1 MRPQIAAILER
12 LFLLAN
18 PAVYWASKQV
28 ACEQAMLTLQSVKER
43 LQVDWLISN
52 LRWLLLVSVAVVSFI
67 YARADTN
74 GPVDPTPLLPQIV
87 LLAVAIIYNMTVM
100 LLLAC
105 HALPKVLPTVTLSID
120 TLLTV
125 SFVIFSG
132 GLTSPLLFFTLFPI
146 LTAALRFPWAI
157 SLLVYAIAM
166 VACGL
171 IGYAI
176 APPSTA
182 VGDLLIFATTSLIL
196 LLATLVSGYAGDRVK
211 KALARARRVQE
222 EVELRRL
229 KAAQEHSRV
238 IFELASTLSATLNY
252 NKELEAVLEVCE
264 EGIRGLGRSNPNHVS
279 MVLLFSHSDMRIV
292 AHRHLPP
299 RDQNNTFQGKNG
311 VLGEALTTA
320 EPAITNNPGEDP
332 ELGQL
337 IVMHGCHQAI
347 AVPLRAGFESFGVVV
362 FGSPQPNVYT
372 RDHQDL
378 LMAICNQAIVAL
390 QNARLYQSLIEEK
403 ERIVDVE
410 EDARKKLARDLHDGP
425 TQSIA
430 AIAMRVNYTRM
441 MLERDKNVQQTTEEL
456 MRIEELAR
464 RTTKEIRHM
473 LFTLRPLI
481 LETQGLRAAL
491 EQYITKLAETDPQ
504 PIHLEADADLEK
516 ALDQNAQGVIFYILE
531 EAIGNARK
539 AAKADNI
546 WVRLHRQNNML
557 VAEVEDD
564 GIGFDVDAV
573 QRQYDK
579 RGSLGM
585 INMHERAELVSGKL
599 SIASAPGEG
608 TKITLTAPLQRR

>member
-1 MRPQIAAILER
+1 
-12 LFLLAN
+12 
-18 PAVYWASKQV
+18 
-28 ACEQAMLTLQSVKER
+28 MLTLQSAKER

-67 YARADTN
+67 YARTDTN
-74 GPVDPTPLLPQIV
+74 GPINPTPLLPQIA
-87 LLAVAIIYNMTVM
+87 LLAVAIIYNVVVV

-105 HALPKVLPTVTLSID
+105 RTLPSFLPLVTLVVD
-120 TLLTV
+120 TLLTIG
-125 SFVIFSG
+125 FVIFSG

-146 LTAALRFPWAI
+146 LTAALRFPWI
-157 SLLVYAIAM
+157 VSLLVFA
-166 VACGL
+166 VTVTACGL

-176 APPSTA
+176 APPETA
-182 VGDLLIFATTSLIL
+182 TGDLLTFATSALIL

-211 KALARARRVQE
+211 KALSRARRLQE
-222 EVELRRL
+222 EAELRRL
-229 KAAQEHSRV
+229 KSAQEHSRV

-252 NKELEAVLEVCE
+252 NKVLEAVLEVGE
-264 EGIRGLGRSNPNHVS
+264 EGMRELGRPQPNHVS
-279 MVLLFSHSDMRIV
+279 MVLLFSHNDLRIV
-292 AHRHLPP
+292 ACRHLPP
-299 RDQNNTFQGKNG
+299 RDQNTTFQGRSG
-311 VLGEALTTA
+311 VLAEALTTA
-320 EPAITNNPGEDP
+320 EPTLTNNPGEDP

-337 IVMHGCHQAI
+337 IVMHGCRQAI
-347 AVPLRAGFESFGVVV
+347 AVPLRAGFESFGAVV

-390 QNARLYQSLIEEK
+390 QNAQLYQSLMEEK

-441 MLERDKNVQQTTEEL
+441 MLEREKNIQQTTEEL

-491 EQYITKLAETDPQ
+491 EQYITKLAETDPL
-504 PIHLEADADLEK
+504 PIHLEADQELER
-516 ALDQNAQGVIFYILE
+516 ALDQNAQGVIFYIIE

-539 AAKADNI
+539 HAKANNI
-546 WVRLHRQNNML
+546 WVRLRRQDKML

-564 GIGFDVDAV
+564 GLGFDVDEV
-573 QRQYDK
+573 QRQYDE

-608 TKITLTAPLQRR
+608 TRITLAAPLQRR

>member
-1 MRPQIAAILER
+1 
-12 LFLLAN
+12 
-18 PAVYWASKQV
+18 
-28 ACEQAMLTLQSVKER
+28 MLTLQSVNER

-52 LRWLLLVSVAVVSFI
+52 LRWLLLVSVAAVSFI
-67 YARADTN
+67 YTHTSSN
-74 GPVDPTPLLPQIV
+74 GPIDPASLAPQIA
-87 LLAVAIIYNMTVM
+87 LLAAAIIYNVGVM

-105 HALPKVLPTVTLSID
+105 HTLPRVLPTVTLAID
-120 TLLTV
+120 TLLTIG
-125 SFVIFSG
+125 FVIFSG

-146 LTAALRFPWAI
+146 LTAALRFPWVI
-157 SLLVYAIAM
+157 SSLVYVIAM
-166 VACGL
+166 TACGL
-171 IGYAI
+171 IGYII
-176 APPSTA
+176 APPST
-182 VGDLLIFATTSLIL
+182 VLGDLLVFAYSAVIL
-196 LLATLVSGYAGDRVK
+196 LLATLLSGYAGDRVK
-211 KALARARRVQE
+211 KALSRARRLQE
-222 EVELRRL
+222 EAELRKL
-229 KAAQEHSRV
+229 KSAQEHSRV

-252 NKELEAVLEVCE
+252 NRVLEAVLEVGE
-264 EGIRGLGRSNPNHVS
+264 EGIRELGRPQPIHVS
-279 MVLLFSHSDMRIV
+279 MVLLFSHTDMRIV
-292 AHRHLPP
+292 ACRHLPP
-299 RDQNNTFQGKNG
+299 RDQNTTFQGRSG
-311 VLGEALTTA
+311 VLAEALTTA

-337 IVMHGCHQAI
+337 IVMHGCRQAI
-347 AVPLRAGFESFGVVV
+347 AVPLRAGFESFGAVV

-390 QNARLYQSLIEEK
+390 QNAQLYQSLMEEK

-430 AIAMRVNYTRM
+430 AIAMRVNYTRL
-441 MLERDKNVQQTTEEL
+441 MLERDKDIQQTTEEL
-456 MRIEELAR
+456 TRIEELAR

-491 EQYITKLAETDPQ
+491 EQYISKLAETDPLSV
-504 PIHLEADADLEK
+504 HLEADPDLEK
-516 ALDQNAQGVIFYILE
+516 ALDQNAQGVIFYIIE

-539 AAKADNI
+539 HAKADNV
-546 WVRLHRQNNML
+546 WVRLRRQNNML
-557 VAEVEDD
+557 VAEVEDN
-564 GIGFDVDAV
+564 GLGFDVDAV
-573 QRQYDK
+573 QRQYDQ

-608 TKITLTAPLQRR
+608 TRITLTAPLQRR

>member
-1 MRPQIAAILER
+1 
-12 LFLLAN
+12 
-18 PAVYWASKQV
+18 
-28 ACEQAMLTLQSVKER
+28 MLTLQSAKER

-52 LRWLLLVSVAVVSFI
+52 LRWLLLVSVAFVSFI
-67 YARADTN
+67 HARTTTN
-74 GPVDPTPLLPQIV
+74 GPIDPTSLLPQIS
-87 LLAVAIIYNMTVM
+87 LLAVATIYNVVVV

-105 HALPKVLPTVTLSID
+105 RTLPSILPTVTLAID
-120 TLLTV
+120 TLLTIG
-125 SFVIFSG
+125 FVIFSG
-132 GLTSPLLFFTLFPI
+132 GLVSPLLYFTLFPI
-146 LTAALRFPWAI
+146 LTAALRFPWII
-157 SLLVYAIAM
+157 SLLVFAITTI
-166 VACGL
+166 VCGFV
-171 IGYAI
+171 GYAI
-176 APPSTA
+176 TPSET
-182 VGDLLIFATTSLIL
+182 VTQDLLTFATSSLIL
-196 LLATLVSGYAGDRVK
+196 FLATLVSGYAGDRVK
-211 KALARARRVQE
+211 KALARARRLQE
-222 EVELRRL
+222 EAELRKL

-252 NKELEAVLEVCE
+252 NKVLKAVLEVGE
-264 EGIRGLGRSNPNHVS
+264 EGIRELGRPNPAHVS

-292 AHRHLPP
+292 ACRHLPP
-299 RDQNNTFQGKNG
+299 RDQNTTFQGKGG
-311 VLGEALTTA
+311 VLAEALTTA
-320 EPAITNNPGEDP
+320 EPVISNNPGEDP

-337 IVMHGCHQAI
+337 IVMHSCRQAI
-347 AVPLRAGFESFGVVV
+347 VVPLRAGFESFGVVV
-362 FGSPQPNVYT
+362 FGSPQPNAYT
-372 RDHQDL
+372 PDHQDL

-390 QNARLYQSLIEEK
+390 QNAQLYQSLMEEK

-441 MLERDKNVQQTTEEL
+441 LLEREKDVQQTAEEL

-491 EQYITKLAETDPQ
+491 EQYITKLAETDPLS
-504 PIHLEADADLEK
+504 IHLQSDPDIEK
-516 ALDQNAQGVIFYILE
+516 ALDQNAQGVIFYIIE

-539 AAKADNI
+539 HAQAKTV
-546 WVRLHRQNNML
+546 WVRLKRQQNTL

-564 GIGFDVDAV
+564 GEGFDVDAV
-573 QRQYDK
+573 QTSYDE

-608 TKITLTAPLQRR
+608 TRITLTAPLQRR